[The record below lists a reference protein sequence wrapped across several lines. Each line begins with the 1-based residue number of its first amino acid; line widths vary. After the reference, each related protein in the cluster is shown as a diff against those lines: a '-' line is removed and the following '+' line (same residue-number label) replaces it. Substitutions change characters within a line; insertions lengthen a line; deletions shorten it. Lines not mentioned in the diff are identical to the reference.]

1 MKMKR
6 IVFTLFLIM
15 VALSFGY
22 SATTTTVAAG
32 TPAELSYTLSTDGG
46 SNLSSIKV
54 GFSTGDVNTLRDDLA
69 DKGVES
75 NGYALDIKDGE
86 FVGRLNTEERKIHV
100 FWQILSTDQDY
111 TINLSTS
118 ALKGTGSYTGEP
130 PTIDV
135 TLTAVNDQTETIK
148 GITRTEESEGYYTA
162 TGSNGIDILEYD
174 ASSVVAKQHAGS
186 MTIDI
191 ETDNFQGKAATDYSS
206 KLVLKITADQSV

>member
-1 MKMKR
+1 MKR

-22 SATTTTVAAG
+22 SATTTTTVG

-46 SNLSSIKV
+46 SYISSVKV
-54 GFSTGDVNTLRDDLA
+54 GFSTDAVSTLNDDLA
-69 DKGVES
+69 DKGVEAG
-75 NGYALDIKDGE
+75 GYALDIKDGE
-86 FVGRLNTEERKIHV
+86 FVGRLNTEERTIHV

-111 TINLSTS
+111 KINLSTS
-118 ALKGTGSYTGEP
+118 ALKGTGSYEGEP

-135 TLTAVNDQTETIK
+135 TLTAENDQNETIE

-162 TGSNGIDILEYD
+162 TGSNGIDILKYD
-174 ASSVVAKQHAGS
+174 ASSVDAKQNAGS

-206 KLVLKITADQSV
+206 KLVLTITEGLSN